1 MAAPRVIDVEELF
14 ADPEFSGASISPDG
28 KRLAYLAPWSGRT
41 NVWVRG
47 VDDEHADAVCV
58 THDARRG
65 IKTYYWT
72 DSPRWL
78 LYLQDTDGNEDWHLY
93 RVDLDAP
100 DEPAVDLTP
109 LPPGSRSWTCRR
121 CRRCRARSWCR

>member
-1 MAAPRVIDVEELF
+1 
-14 ADPEFSGASISPDG
+14 
-28 KRLAYLAPWSGRT
+28 
-41 NVWVRG
+41 VWVRG
-47 VDDEHADAVCV
+47 VDEEHEDAVCV

-65 IKTYYWT
+65 ITTCYWT
-72 DSPRWL
+72 DDPRWL

-109 LPPGSRSWTCRR
+109 MPPGSRVFGAEPLTPVPAACWPG
-121 CRRCRARSWCR
+121 